1 MHVVL
6 WTGYA
11 RRRRTRDQLRHLPM
25 LLEDGIHCATAA
37 AVAAST
43 AADAAAPALALA
55 TSVAPTVHAAAAA
68 ESRA

>member
-43 AADAAAPALALA
+43 AADAAAPALA
-55 TSVAPTVHAAAAA
+55 PTVHAAAAA